1 MVYVDTEQDSMFGKM
16 NNKTVSE
23 LTQQKVDYEIR
34 TLIDISQSMVHS
46 QVMKRLPRNRTGV
59 HLHSHFVAVMIR
71 YPRANCQVNLWL
83 FRGCYTVTHGKSQP
97 QDGVLNFSRGKALA
111 LGLGGPRAIL

>member
-1 MVYVDTEQDSMFGKM
+1 V
-16 NNKTVSE
+16 
-23 LTQQKVDYEIR
+23 
-34 TLIDISQSMVHS
+34 
-46 QVMKRLPRNRTGV
+46 
-59 HLHSHFVAVMIR
+59 LH
-71 YPRANCQVNLWL
+71 QVNLWL